1 MDTAKTCLI
10 TYEKTQNYSGI
21 NITGLA
27 DEQLQNDDFKMD
39 LMIISAEINISDY
52 INPKTSALIKV
63 VKKSYE
69 KYNENKI
76 FCQLNNNLN
85 DINKLEKLKSL

>member
-1 MDTAKTCLI
+1 
-10 TYEKTQNYSGI
+10 
-21 NITGLA
+21 
-27 DEQLQNDDFKMD
+27 
-39 LMIISAEINISDY
+39 MIISAEINISDY

-76 FCQLNNNLN
+76 FSQLNNNLN